1 MMRLTDFVLMRPL
14 GAGVT
19 VLLAVLALGPRP
31 AAQGLPIALF
41 HDYLEALRAQT
52 GIPGLSY
59 AIIQGGRE
67 QADGL
72 GRQDAENALPA
83 RADTPYLLGGLTQ
96 SFAAVVLGQ
105 CVERAALDVSQ
116 PMRRWTSAIPEAG
129 ATVFHVL
136 SHTSANQP
144 GQAFNFDL
152 SRYAALARVA
162 DGCADRPFA
171 ESVASDIFDRLG
183 MKDSVPGRD
192 LAALGELDN
201 RYFADA
207 KLREYETVLRR
218 LAVPYRVDR
227 SGRATRSEYPADS
240 VSAGSGLVSTVRD
253 LARFEI
259 ALDRYDLVRSD
270 LLGSAWTNATTAS
283 GTRVPV
289 GLGWWVQN
297 YNGQTLVWQFGSIRD
312 AGSSLVIKVPGREL
326 TMILLANS
334 DGLASSDALAAGD
347 VTASLFAKLFLRLFV
362 P

>member
-1 MMRLTDFVLMRPL
+1 MRPL
-14 GAGVT
+14 GAGAL
-19 VLLAVLALGPRP
+19 VLLAAVALGPRP

-59 AIIQGGRE
+59 AIVQNGRE

-72 GRQDAENALPA
+72 GRQDVENAVPA
-83 RADTPYLLGGLTQ
+83 RADTPYLIGGLTQ
-96 SFAAVVLGQ
+96 SFAAIVLGQ
-105 CVERAALDVSQ
+105 CVERSMLDVSQ
-116 PMRRWTSAIPEAG
+116 PVRRWTSAIPEAG

-136 SHTSANQP
+136 SHTSTGQP
-144 GQAFNFDL
+144 GQAFTFDL
-152 SRYAALARVA
+152 NRYGALARVA
-162 DGCADRPFA
+162 EGCAERPFA

-192 LAALGELDN
+192 LGALGALGTP
-201 RYFADA
+201 YFDDP
-207 KLREYETVLRR
+207 KLRDYEGVLRR

-227 SGRATRSEYPADS
+227 SGRGTRSEYPADG
-240 VSAGSGLVSTVRD
+240 VSAASGLVSSVRD
-253 LARFEI
+253 LARFES
-259 ALDRYDLVRSD
+259 ALDSYALVRPE
-270 LLGSAWTNATTAS
+270 LQRSAWTNATTAA
-283 GTRVPV
+283 GTPVPV

-312 AGSSLVIKVPGREL
+312 AGSSLVIKVPGRGL

-334 DGLASSDALAAGD
+334 DGLAANDALATGD

>member
-1 MMRLTDFVLMRPL
+1 MRLL

-19 VLLAVLALGPRP
+19 VLLAALALGPRP

-105 CVERAALDVSQ
+105 CVERASLDVGQ
-116 PMRRWTSAIPEAG
+116 AMRRWTSDIPEAG
-129 ATVFHVL
+129 ATVLHVL
-136 SHTSANQP
+136 SHTSAGQP
-144 GQAFNFDL
+144 GQAFNFDPA
-152 SRYAALARVA
+152 RYGALARVA
-162 DGCADRPFA
+162 DGCAGRPFA
-171 ESVASDIFDRLG
+171 ESVASDIFDLLG

-192 LAALGELDN
+192 LAALGDLDGT
-201 RYFADA
+201 YFSDP
-207 KLREYETVLRR
+207 KLREYESVLRR

-227 SGRATRSEYPADS
+227 SGRATRSEYPTES
-240 VSAGSGLVSTVRD
+240 VNASSGLVSTVRD

-259 ALDRYDLVRSD
+259 ALDRYVLVRPD
-270 LLGSAWTNATTAS
+270 LLGSAWTNATTTS
-283 GTRVPV
+283 GARVPV

-297 YNGQTLVWQFGSIRD
+297 HNGQTLVWQFGSIRD

-326 TMILLANS
+326 TLILLANS
-334 DGLASSDALAAGD
+334 DGLASHDALAAGD